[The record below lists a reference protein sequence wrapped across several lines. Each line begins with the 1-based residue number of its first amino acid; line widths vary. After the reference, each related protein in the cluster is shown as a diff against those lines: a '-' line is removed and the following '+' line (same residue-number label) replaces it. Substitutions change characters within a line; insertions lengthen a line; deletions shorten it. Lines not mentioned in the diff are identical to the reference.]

1 MSSYRRPNNV
11 APASPLSDSTESAS
25 PPTPTYEVERL
36 WAEKYKNYCLF
47 VQSIAE
53 YLPEAHQWAQ
63 GLQYMPLMAFKL
75 RIGAYFEEAVGYQ
88 RQNNIQERDKAVA
101 HVIRSNAALHGF
113 DVSKVRPD
121 DYIKLIRYGSLFCL
135 LLAEEE

>member
-1 MSSYRRPNNV
+1 MSSCRRSDNV
-11 APASPLSDSTESAS
+11 APASPPGGSTESAS

-36 WAEKYKNYCLF
+36 WAQKYENYCKF
-47 VQSIAE
+47 VQSIAD
-53 YLPEAHQWAQ
+53 YLPEARQWSQ

-75 RIGAYFEEAVGYQ
+75 RIGGYFEEAVAHQ
-88 RQNNIQERDKAVA
+88 RQKDLQQQDKAVA

-121 DYIKLIRYGSLFCL
+121 DYVKLIRYGSLFCL

>member
-1 MSSYRRPNNV
+1 MSSYHRPVNV

-53 YLPEAHQWAQ
+53 YLPEARQWAQ
-63 GLQYMPLMAFKL
+63 GLQYMPLLAFKMRL
-75 RIGAYFEEAVGYQ
+75 GGYFEQGVAHQ

-121 DYIKLIRYGSLFCL
+121 DYVKLIRYGSLFCL

>member
-1 MSSYRRPNNV
+1 MSYRRPDNLA
-11 APASPLSDSTESAS
+11 APASPPGGSTEIAS

-36 WAEKYKNYCLF
+36 WAQKYENYCKF

-53 YLPEAHQWAQ
+53 YVPEARRWSQ
-63 GLQYMPLMAFKL
+63 GLQYMPLLAFKL
-75 RIGAYFEEAVGYQ
+75 RIGGYFEEDVAHQ
-88 RQNNIQERDKAVA
+88 RQNNVQQRDKAVA

-113 DVSKVRPD
+113 DVAKVRAD
-121 DYIKLIRYGSLFCL
+121 HYVKLLRYGSLFCL